1 MTDQAAQLKR
11 AINLQLGGQLKA
23 AEQIYRNILDQSP
36 QSSDALHLLGLVLAE
51 SDDEKSGA
59 ELIQAAIKLKPDF
72 AAFHHNL
79 AGVLRRMGKLDEA
92 ETEFR
97 EAIRLKADYGEAY
110 QGLAEMVKF
119 KAGDSLLKQIQTQLI
134 EPNLTISGASYL
146 HFAMGKILDDTGD
159 YSAAFQHYLRGNS
172 AAGRKFSTDQFRQ
185 QTKDSLYHFGPRLVE
200 RLGASG
206 VSSQQPIFVL
216 GMPRSGTSLI
226 EQILASHSS
235 VFGAGELNDM
245 KFIAHDAM
253 RMTQQVKPYP
263 NFLPNL
269 TAQQLQSSAQRYLER
284 TRQPNVKHVVDKHPL
299 NFIFLGLILLM
310 FPNAKVVHTVRDAL
324 DTCLSCFFQNF
335 TKGQDYSF
343 DLDTLAEFYLD
354 YQRLMAHWHQMFPGR
369 IFDVHYEQ
377 LLLDQEGETRRLL
390 EFCDLSFEEG
400 CLSFHETQRTVKTAS
415 FLQVRKP
422 IYETSRGR
430 WQNYAKELGAL
441 ARRLGLDKTL
451 PVQPVPPV
459 TISTVGKRF

>member
-1 MTDQAAQLKR
+1 MTGQAAQLKR
-11 AINLQLGGQLKA
+11 AINLQRGGQLKA
-23 AEQIYRNILDQSP
+23 AEQIYRGILDQSP
-36 QSSDALHLLGLVLAE
+36 QSIDALHLLGLVLAE
-51 SDDEKSGA
+51 SDDEKSGV

-72 AAFHHNL
+72 AVFHHNL
-79 AGVLRRMGKLDEA
+79 AGILRRMGKLDEA
-92 ETEFR
+92 EAEFR

-119 KAGDSLLKQIQTQLI
+119 KAGDPLLKQIQAQLT
-134 EPNLTISGASYL
+134 EPKLTISGACYL
-146 HFAMGKILDDTGD
+146 HFAMGKILDDIGD
-159 YSAAFQHYLRGNS
+159 YSAAFQHYQRGNS

-185 QTKDSLYHFGPRLVE
+185 QTKDSLYHFGPKLVG
-200 RLGASG
+200 RLGDAG

-245 KFIAHDAM
+245 KFVAHEAM
-253 RMTQQVKPYP
+253 RMTQQDKLYP
-263 NFLPNL
+263 NFLPKL
-269 TAQQLQSSAQRYLER
+269 TAQQLQLSAQQYLER

-310 FPNAKVVHTVRDAL
+310 FPNAKVIHTVRHAL

-354 YQRLMAHWHQMFPGR
+354 YERLMAHWRQLFPGR
-369 IFDVHYEQ
+369 ILDVDYEQ
-377 LLLDQEGETRRLL
+377 VLLDQEGETRRLL
-390 EFCDLSFEEG
+390 EFCDLPFEEG

-422 IYETSRGR
+422 IYQTSKGR
-430 WQNYAKELGAL
+430 WQNYHKELEAL
-441 ARRLGLDKTL
+441 AKQLGLDKTPPEL
-451 PVQPVPPV
+451 PV
-459 TISTVGKRF
+459 TISRIGKHF